1 MFAQKWRERWGLA
14 TDPFACED
22 ADKDLIL
29 SQIDLAAVHS
39 GFDRVFGDPRSP
51 SPGIVFGEKGSGK
64 SGLRLMMRRRLEE
77 HVEKHPEAR
86 VFWAEYIDFNG
97 AIEEL
102 SRRLDRDG
110 GPTAA
115 GVIGSWEIADH
126 LDAIL
131 SLGITKLVDAITA
144 GETFGPGHRTRPK
157 LGRKQRLDLQ
167 ILTTLYYRSKT
178 RTVSDALGSVRFA
191 AKLGRPGGSAGRW
204 LMTLLG
210 LAIAAAPHLVVRSE
224 ELSSLHFLGDHPLPL
239 YGLGL
244 VVALFPWLRH
254 GVLGRLALRDARNAG
269 RGIRVLAEEPGPLAD
284 ILHGLSSGERAEF
297 ALPDGTSEAVRYDLL
312 QRFLGLLEQYG
323 YKGFYVLMDRV
334 DEPTLLS
341 DNAEWMREFV
351 ARILDIKL
359 LQHPALALKLFLPI
373 EMEALWRHATPDQL
387 KRMRLDK
394 SNLIPELK
402 WTGRELYE
410 IADQRLK
417 ACATGSGSGSGVSSG
432 SGSADAGPRRT
443 SVASATSTPSTFPSS
458 DTDGGDATA
467 APASP
472 STGPTPRGPARQLSD
487 LFAPDLALD
496 HVLETLTALGTPRYA
511 FGFLSEAVG
520 SYVRDLPN
528 DLSDDDDRWRL
539 PRAHFDVT
547 RAGWLDRAGLLR
559 RTLN

>member
-1 MFAQKWRERWGLA
+1 MFPQKWRERWGLT

-64 SGLRLMMRRRLEE
+64 SGLRLMMRRRLEGHAAE
-77 HVEKHPEAR
+77 HPDER

-102 SRRLDRDG
+102 AGRLDRDG

-115 GVIGSWEIADH
+115 GVIGNWEIADH
-126 LDAIL
+126 LDSIL
-131 SLGITKLVDAITA
+131 SVGVTKLIDAITS
-144 GETFGPGHRTRPK
+144 GEATGPSHRRPK

-167 ILTTLYYRSKT
+167 ILTALYYRSKH
-178 RTVSDALGSVRFA
+178 RTVSDAIGSLRSA
-191 AKLGRPGGSAGRW
+191 AKLGSAGGSAGRW
-204 LMTLLG
+204 VITLLG
-210 LAIAAAPHLVVRSE
+210 LAIAATPHLVVRTE

-254 GVLGRLALRDARNAG
+254 GVLGRLALRDARAAG
-269 RGIRVLAEEPGPLAD
+269 RGVRVLSEDPRPLAD
-284 ILHGLSSGERAEF
+284 ILHGLNTGERAEF
-297 ALPDGTSEAVRYDLL
+297 ALPEGTSEAVRYDLL

-323 YKGFYVLMDRV
+323 YHGFYVLMDRV

-341 DNAEWMREFV
+341 DNADWMREFV

-373 EMEALWRHATPDQL
+373 EMDALWRQAPPDQL

-417 ACATGSGSGSGVSSG
+417 ACRGSSSG
-432 SGSADAGPRRT
+432 SSLSDSGPRRT
-443 SVASATSTPSTFPSS
+443 PVASVAGVAGTPSTLP
-458 DTDGGDATA
+458 TGTA
-467 APASP
+467 
-472 STGPTPRGPARQLSD
+472 GQLSD
-487 LFAPDLALD
+487 LFGPDLSLD

-528 DLSDDDDRWRL
+528 DLALDDERWCL
-539 PRAHFDVT
+539 PRAHFDVV
-547 RAGWLDRAGLLR
+547 RAAWLDRAGLLR